1 MAIHTRRLQVS
12 GPGYGPAGH
21 LDRLS
26 SLDLMFLRIESA
38 AWPCHFGGLAVLDG
52 PTLLDG
58 SGRLRLDEIAG
69 QLGRRLAQA
78 PQWRRRVLFPG
89 PMLGRPLW
97 VDDDHFDLR
106 RHVHQAAVDPPGGD
120 AELLDAA
127 ARICERL
134 LDRSRP
140 LWELWFLTGLADG
153 RIGALLK
160 LHHAVADGTGAV
172 TLMASLFD
180 LGPGS
185 GPGTCSLAPR
195 HGPTRRQLLADNLA
209 AKRGQARRAAAAVA
223 HPVRLV
229 RAAHVL
235 AGVARQAASPAG
247 APRTSLNRRVEAGR
261 LIRFLSLDLAA
272 AKHVAHAHQGK
283 VNDVV
288 LTIWTGGLR
297 RLLASRTELAPRLEL
312 ITTMP
317 VSSRAAD
324 GAEAAGNAFGAMAL
338 PLPVWEADAGRRLG
352 RIADRTRQA
361 KAGQHPAAAM
371 GLIAWLSATP
381 LGRYFAA
388 HQHAANVEVS
398 NVAGPP
404 APVSLFGARVLAILP
419 IVGPVGNLGPV
430 LCAFSYAG
438 QLFLVVSA
446 DANGFPDL
454 DVLMAGMESDAR
466 ALLGS
471 HPCAGPDNAG
481 ASLPQVP
488 PVGPLRD
495 VRP

>member
-1 MAIHTRRLQVS
+1 MSRLR
-12 GPGYGPAGH
+12 GR

-26 SLDLMFLRIESA
+26 FLDLMFLRVESV

-52 PTLLDG
+52 PALLDG

-69 QLGRRLAQA
+69 ELDRRLAQA
-78 PQWRRRVLFPG
+78 PQLRRRVLSPG
-89 PMLGRPLW
+89 PLLGRPVW
-97 VDDDHFDLR
+97 VDDDRFDIR

-120 AELLDAA
+120 TELLGAA
-127 ARICERL
+127 ARICESL

-153 RIGALLK
+153 RVGVLLK
-160 LHHAVADGTGAV
+160 LHHAVADGIAAV
-172 TLMASLFD
+172 AVMAALFD
-180 LGPGS
+180 PA
-185 GPGTCSLAPR
+185 PAAPAPADWNWAPR
-195 HGPTRRQLLADNLA
+195 HVPARRRLLADNLA
-209 AKRGQARRAAAAVA
+209 AKRGQARRAAAALA
-223 HPVRLV
+223 HPVRFA
-229 RAAHVL
+229 RAAYVF

-261 LIRFLSLDLAA
+261 LIRFLRLDLAA

-288 LTIWTGGLR
+288 LAIFTGGLR
-297 RLLASRTELAPRLEL
+297 RLLASRTELAPGLEL

-317 VSSRAAD
+317 ASSRAAD
-324 GAEAAGNAFGAMAL
+324 GTVAAGNAVGAMAL
-338 PLPVWEADAGRRLG
+338 PLPVWEADAGRRLD
-352 RIADRTRQA
+352 RIAGRTRQA
-361 KAGQHPAAAM
+361 KAAQHPAAAM

-404 APVSLFGARVLAILP
+404 APVSLLGAPVLAILP

-446 DANGFPDL
+446 DAHGVPDL
-454 DVLMAGMESDAR
+454 DVLIAGMESDAR
-466 ALLGS
+466 ALLGGE
-471 HPCAGPDNAG
+471 PVR
-481 ASLPQVP
+481 ASASILTT
-488 PVGPLRD
+488 GR
-495 VRP
+495 